1 MSAPSSIIS
10 PESSESAKPISL
22 SLREAATFGE
32 CSYETMRRHVLR
44 GEIPAVRTASG
55 YFRLNPADVL
65 AWKTPTPVVGTDADV
80 LAWAERVAATAPV
93 MTSEQVRLVADTLC
107 GDIRRRSG
115 DAA

>member
-1 MSAPSSIIS
+1 MSAPSSTVF
-10 PESSESAKPISL
+10 PESSESTEPISL
-22 SLREAATFGE
+22 SLRDAAKLGE
-32 CSYETMRRHVLR
+32 CSYETMRKYVLR

-55 YFRLNPADVL
+55 HFRLNSADVL